1 MSVKIRLSLIGKK
14 HVPFFSIVAVDSRK
28 KRDGKFLDTMGTY
41 NVLKR
46 EVVAFNEER
55 YNKWIAKGA
64 LPTNSAKKIFNQY
77 KKGMA
82 RAEKQ
87 QKKIV
92 DQAKITEK
100 KVKIS
105 TKEVQLEKNKNES

>member
-28 KRDGKFLDTMGTY
+28 KRDGRFLDTMGTY
-41 NVLKR
+41 NALKR
-46 EVVAFNEER
+46 EVVEFNEEI

-64 LPTNSAKKIFNQY
+64 LPTDSAKKIFNQY

-82 RAEKQ
+82 RAKKQ
-87 QKKIV
+87 QEKVV
-92 DQAKITEK
+92 DPVEITEK
-100 KVKIS
+100 KGKVS
-105 TKEVQLEKNKNES
+105 TKKAQLEKNKTES

>member
-28 KRDGKFLDTMGTY
+28 KRDGRFLDTMGTY
-41 NVLKR
+41 NVLKK
-46 EVVAFNEER
+46 EVVEFNEER

-77 KKGMA
+77 KKGIA
-82 RAEKQ
+82 HPKKQ

-92 DQAKITEK
+92 NPIEITEK
-100 KVKIS
+100 KGKVS
-105 TKEVQLEKNKNES
+105 TKAGQLEKK

>member
-28 KRDGKFLDTMGTY
+28 KRDGRFLATMGTY

-46 EVVAFNEER
+46 EVIKFNEEL

-64 LPTNSAKKIFNQY
+64 LPTDSAKKIFNQY

-82 RAEKQ
+82 YEKKQ
-87 QKKIV
+87 QKKV
-92 DQAKITEK
+92 VNQVEITEK
-100 KVKIS
+100 KGKVS
-105 TKEVQLEKNKNES
+105 TKEAQLEKK